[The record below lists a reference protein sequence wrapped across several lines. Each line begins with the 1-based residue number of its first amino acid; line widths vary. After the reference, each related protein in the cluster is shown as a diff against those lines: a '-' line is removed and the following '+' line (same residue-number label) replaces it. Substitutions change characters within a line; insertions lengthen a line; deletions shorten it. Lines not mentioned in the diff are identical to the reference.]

1 MTLLH
6 IFQPTAS
13 KRGRFACIETAP
25 RRDCGRTS
33 VTKFVRIDAT
43 PVRGR
48 PAKRESSPLS
58 LIDANQETQV
68 RVHRDQAAVKVT
80 ATSKN
85 KRTAPRRDCGR
96 TSVTKFARI
105 EATSRRGILAKR
117 RMQSP
122 FAHRTDPK
130 DSSSSPQGSNSCG
143 HDDRQPPRTTGPT
156 TEPVAPKTL
165 NPNL

>member
-1 MTLLH
+1 MRHLH
-6 IFQPTAS
+6 IHYHTTS
-13 KRGRFACIETAP
+13 KRGR
-25 RRDCGRTS
+25 
-33 VTKFVRIDAT
+33 FVRIDAT

-48 PAKRESSPLS
+48 PAKRGSSPLS

-96 TSVTKFARI
+96 TSVTKFVRI
-105 EATSRRGILAKR
+105 DATPVRGWLAKR
-117 RMQSP
+117 GNSP
-122 FAHRTDPK
+122 LSPIELIQKTQVRVLWNQIAAVTTTSRHK
-130 DSSSSPQGSNSCG
+130 DNRICPI
-143 HDDRQPPRTTGPT
+143 TG
-156 TEPVAPKTL
+156 PVAPKTL